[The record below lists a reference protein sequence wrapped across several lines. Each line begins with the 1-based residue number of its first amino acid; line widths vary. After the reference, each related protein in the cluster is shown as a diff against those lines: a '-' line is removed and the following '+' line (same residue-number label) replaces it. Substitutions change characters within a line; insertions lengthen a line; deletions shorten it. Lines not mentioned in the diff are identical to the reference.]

1 LTYIK
6 CFNYYKDKETRSSK
20 YSFSYQLTTFALAD
34 AYKALHQ
41 TDSASYYNQ
50 LGYRESKS
58 LVIKFKPTICVKWR
72 ANQVE
77 KKNYKQALDSIDKA
91 LPIMIALNDKGN
103 ILAAYYYLAKTND
116 GLKTIPKR

>member
-1 LTYIK
+1 LERWIEALALYK
-6 CFNYYKDKETRSSK
+6 ECFNYYKDKETRSSK

-58 LVIKFKPTICVKWR
+58 LVIKFKPTICVK
-72 ANQVE
+72 
-77 KKNYKQALDSIDKA
+77 
-91 LPIMIALNDKGN
+91 
-103 ILAAYYYLAKTND
+103 
-116 GLKTIPKR
+116 

>member
-1 LTYIK
+1 LKHLLYIK

-58 LVIKFKPTICVKWR
+58 LVNKLIC
-72 ANQVE
+72 ASM
-77 KKNYKQALDSIDKA
+77 KN
-91 LPIMIALNDKGN
+91 
-103 ILAAYYYLAKTND
+103 
-116 GLKTIPKR
+116 